1 MTQRREFLGG
11 CAAGAV
17 ALMTPASLMAAGS
30 APRAST
36 ATMSR
41 AAFDAL
47 TQSTFRCLSGNGQ
60 AVDLKLTEVLH
71 GPPSPKLDQFT
82 LVLSRVGDSGPEL
95 AEDIYQLRHPNTDTM
110 LVRLAPSDS
119 TDHTY
124 IAHFAVRA

>member
-11 CAAGAV
+11 CAASAV

-30 APRAST
+30 APKA
-36 ATMSR
+36 ATSALSR
-41 AAFDAL
+41 DAFDAL
-47 TQSTFRCLSGNGQ
+47 TQSTFRCLSGSGQ
-60 AVDLKLTEVLH
+60 AVDLKLAKVLH
-71 GPPSPKLDQFT
+71 GPQSPKLDQFT
-82 LVLSRVGDSGPEL
+82 LVLSRTSDSDAEL
-95 AEDIYQLRHPNTDTM
+95 AEGIYQLRHPKTGAM